1 MKITKSRLKQL
12 IKEEMEKI
20 FEDDMEAEVEDTV
33 AKMKEDGATDVD
45 QYLTDNP
52 ELGYTFDME
61 KDQEFRHKLKMALK
75 GEEAL

>member
-1 MKITKSRLKQL
+1 MKITRSRLKQL

-52 ELGYTFDME
+52 ELGFNTDML
-61 KDQEFRHKLKMALK
+61 KDQEFRRLVAQAMDIS
-75 GEEAL
+75 

>member
-61 KDQEFRHKLKMALK
+61 KDQEFRRLVVQAMDMS
-75 GEEAL
+75 

>member
-33 AKMKEDGATDVD
+33 AKMKGDKATDVD

-52 ELGYTFDME
+52 ELGFNTDML
-61 KDQEFRHKLKMALK
+61 KDQEFRRLVAQAMDIS
-75 GEEAL
+75 

>member
-1 MKITKSRLKQL
+1 MNITKSRLKQL

-45 QYLTDNP
+45 QDLTDNP

-61 KDQEFRHKLKMALK
+61 KDQEFRRLVAQAMDIS
-75 GEEAL
+75 

>member
-52 ELGYTFDME
+52 ELGFNTDML
-61 KDQEFRHKLKMALK
+61 KDQEFRRLVAQAMDIS
-75 GEEAL
+75 